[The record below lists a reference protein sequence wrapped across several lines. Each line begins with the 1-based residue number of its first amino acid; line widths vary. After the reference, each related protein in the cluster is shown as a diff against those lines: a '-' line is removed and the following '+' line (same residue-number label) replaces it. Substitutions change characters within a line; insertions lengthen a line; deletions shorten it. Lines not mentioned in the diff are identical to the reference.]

1 MIPCIALYSAVTI
14 AVAPIL
20 MTQSGLQY
28 KSNVEGYEGP
38 IYIYGGYYTSLVY
51 YTGKTP
57 IQVYLN
63 QEDDARWAQGKN
75 IMPTIQTSDFPAYV
89 HKSPNALI
97 IVPSRN
103 QQTFAAG
110 PISTQSKIIG
120 QTQGGTIY
128 LFTQQADSTH

>member
-1 MIPCIALYSAVTI
+1 
-14 AVAPIL
+14 

-28 KSNVEGYEGP
+28 KAYVEGHEGP

-75 IMPTIQTSDFPAYV
+75 IMPTIQASDFPAYINQ
-89 HKSPNALI
+89 SPNALI

-103 QQTFAAG
+103 QQTFITS
-110 PISTQSKIIG
+110 PLSTQSKIVG
-120 QTQGGTIY
+120 QTQGGTVY
-128 LFTQQADSTH
+128 LFTRQIDPTH